1 MMYDIAKTNNI
12 RNAEF
17 QFVYSTKYEDTCIIV
32 SLLMMITYTRN
43 FEESIDG
50 YLTILTDCKMTR
62 VPMTA
67 N

>member
-1 MMYDIAKTNNI
+1 MYDIAKTNNI